1 MSQLGL
7 GLRIAAALLIFSS
20 NVHAE
25 PGNDA
30 VTRLRAQANAAQAE
44 GRFAES
50 RELWEAIWKLERS
63 QVAACNIGALAYRIG
78 DAPAAVRW
86 LSLCKE
92 IMRPPSTPEERDLY
106 ESRIFDLARARQLV
120 GELRIVLPAGA
131 TCTIDGEQV
140 SVERDKTIP
149 VNPGRH
155 AVVATLNGA
164 AVRVDVDVRRGELRD
179 VRLDV
184 TAPALRPTPTRGP
197 ALASSPPASGLRTG
211 LILGGAAAST
221 LFLAL
226 GGGLMVVAHDAEMSR
241 NETARSVGGNN
252 CLRLIAPECKRAA
265 RYENTMFTARELG
278 AASFIAGGVL
288 AAGTL
293 GFALFTHPRA
303 EITASA
309 SGMTL
314 SGVW

>member
-1 MSQLGL
+1 M
-7 GLRIAAALLIFSS
+7 A
-20 NVHAE
+20 
-25 PGNDA
+25 
-30 VTRLRAQANAAQAE
+30 RLRAQANTAQAE

-50 RELWEAIWKLERS
+50 RDMWQAIWRMERS
-63 QVAACNIGALAYRIG
+63 QVAACNIGALSYRIG

-92 IMRPPSTPEERDLY
+92 IMRQPSTPEERELY
-106 ESRIFDLARARQLV
+106 ESRLFDLARARQLV
-120 GELRIVLPAGA
+120 GELRIALPAGA
-131 TCTIDGEQV
+131 TCTLDGEQIT
-140 SVERDKTIP
+140 VERDKPIP
-149 VNPGRH
+149 VSPGRH

-179 VRLDV
+179 VRLEAP
-184 TAPALRPTPTRGP
+184 APALRPTATKGP
-197 ALASSPPASGLRTG
+197 ALASSPPSSGLRTG
-211 LILGGAAAST
+211 LIVGGVAASA

-226 GGGLMVVAHDAEMSR
+226 GGGLMVVAHEAEMSR

-265 RYENTMFTARELG
+265 RYESTMFTARELG
-278 AASFIAGGVL
+278 AASFITGGVL

-293 GFALFTHPRA
+293 GFALFTQPRA

-309 SGMTL
+309 SGIAL

>member
-1 MSQLGL
+1 M
-7 GLRIAAALLIFSS
+7 
-20 NVHAE
+20 
-25 PGNDA
+25 
-30 VTRLRAQANAAQAE
+30 TRLRAQANAAQAE

-50 RELWEAIWKLERS
+50 RELWEAIWTMERS

-92 IMRPPSTPEERDLY
+92 IMRPPRTPEERELY
-106 ESRIFDLARARQLV
+106 ESRLFDLARARQLV
-120 GELRIVLPAGA
+120 GELRIAIPAGA

-140 SVERDKTIP
+140 TIERDKPIP
-149 VNPGRH
+149 VTPGRH

-164 AVRVDVDVRRGELRD
+164 AARVDVDVRRGELRD

-184 TAPALRPTPTRGP
+184 PAPALRPTATRAP
-197 ALASSPPASGLRTG
+197 ALASAPPASRLRTG

-226 GGGLMVVAHDAEMSR
+226 GGGLMIVAHEAEMSR

-265 RYENTMFTARELG
+265 RYEDTMFTAREFG
-278 AASFIAGGVL
+278 AASFITGGVL

-293 GFALFTHPRA
+293 GIALFTESSPGPRA
-303 EITASA
+303 EVTASA
-309 SGMTL
+309 NGISL
-314 SGVW
+314 RGVW